1 MILVRNR
8 TGFVELMVRA
18 LKRRG
23 IPVAGIDRMQLLEQI
38 AVQDIMAFAA
48 FLLLPEDDLNLAAL
62 LKSPL
67 VGLSEEELF
76 ALSVDRG
83 PQRLWS
89 RLQDLAPVMPAAARA
104 HDLLRAYL
112 DLAGFA
118 TPYELLAR
126 MLDGEGGRQRLYR
139 RLIERLEPGGALLLC
154 DLVAPTSET
163 ARRAMARLWDD
174 EVRRQSRAMTGS
186 DALYDEFI
194 ASEWNLFDHPD
205 PTMDMPDPLPDHLDW
220 LRAAGYVAVDAFWL
234 CAGHAVYG
242 GYRPV

>member
-1 MILVRNR
+1 MTDTPPPAWSEADSEAFILRGQVFTPRRDDIAR
-8 TGFVELMVRA
+8 TLVDL
-18 LKRRG
+18 
-23 IPVAGIDRMQLLEQI
+23 IPAASDDAFI
-38 AVQDIMAFAA
+38 AVEMG
-48 FLLLPEDDLNLAAL
+48 
-62 LKSPL
+62 
-67 VGLSEEELF
+67 VGAGWLSEAVLRRF
-76 ALSVDRG
+76 PRARVIGLDGSPRM
-83 PQRLWS
+83 
-89 RLQDLAPVMPAAARA
+89 LAEAAARLA
-104 HDLLRAYL
+104 AFAGRVELRPFRLEGDTWLADLPPARAVVSSLVIHHL
-112 DLAGFA
+112 DAVGK
-118 TPYELLAR
+118 
-126 MLDGEGGRQRLYR
+126 QRLYR